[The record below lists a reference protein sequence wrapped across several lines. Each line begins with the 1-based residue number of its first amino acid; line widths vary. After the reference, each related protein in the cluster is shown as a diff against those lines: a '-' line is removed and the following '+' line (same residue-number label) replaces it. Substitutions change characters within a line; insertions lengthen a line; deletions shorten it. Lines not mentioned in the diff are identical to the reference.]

1 MYIKCIDENDTM
13 HDISYILID
22 SQNIIILSLKEVITK
37 IQQNSERVVQDMQF
51 GCIRYLNVAYT
62 GHWDENFNTF
72 LLDRD
77 LIPSIHFNVSLSVTQ
92 RSLTADLFILIK
104 P

>member
-37 IQQNSERVVQDMQF
+37 IQQNSERVVQDM
-51 GCIRYLNVAYT
+51 
-62 GHWDENFNTF
+62 
-72 LLDRD
+72 
-77 LIPSIHFNVSLSVTQ
+77 
-92 RSLTADLFILIK
+92 
-104 P
+104 